1 MKIIDAYYHSTAENL
16 IKQRVTIIQE
26 ITDALTACPYVF
38 GKSSPTQMKKYVANR
53 LNSQGW
59 TDKVRVSHKI
69 RTTVNF
75 MKSDIAFALQLGN
88 VARTYADLLKI
99 AYLENKGIIRLGVI
113 ALPSKKES
121 TYLGANYAKFE
132 RFTDE
137 LDVYANI
144 IKTPLYVVA
153 LGN

>member
-1 MKIIDAYYHSTAENL
+1 MKIIDAYYHSTAESL
-16 IKQRVTIIQE
+16 FKPRAEIIRE
-26 ITDALTACPYVF
+26 ITDALTSCPYIF
-38 GKSSPTQMKKYVANR
+38 GKSSPTQIKRYVANR

-75 MKSDIAFALQLGN
+75 MKSDVAFALQLGN

-99 AYLENKGIIRLGVI
+99 AYLENKGVICLGVI

-121 TYLGANYAKFE
+121 TYLGTNYAKFE
-132 RFTDE
+132 RFRDE

-144 IKTPLYVVA
+144 IKVPLYVIA